1 MKISSLIAL
10 SELDFVTELDQIK
23 AEIDAHRPLLKAKE
37 ERIMQKLRLDWNYHS
52 NAIEGNQLDYG
63 ETVAFLMHGI
73 TAKGKTLKD
82 HLDIK
87 GHNEAIHL
95 LLSIVKEARGFSE
108 VDIRTLHKMILVEPY
123 ETNAVNTEGLPTKKQ
138 ILLGEYK
145 KMPNSVKT
153 RTGEMHYYASPE
165 DTPIKMAELM
175 NWYNEAKENSAIHP
189 LVLAAVFHH
198 EFVAIHPF
206 DDGNG
211 RMARILMN
219 LILLQKNF
227 PVVVVKKDDRNNY
240 YSVLSQAD
248 ENVNIPLIQYMAGI
262 LKHSLDIYLKGAK
275 GEEIEEK
282 DDIDKEIALF
292 KQGLKGDLN
301 VKVLKSDESV
311 RKVVENLI
319 QPLLN
324 VFLIKIEKLSDL
336 FFVNEYKCV
345 FFQIIHGIECTTGII
360 NLRVLSNNSYMD
372 QKAIKIQF
380 IYTQSN
386 FKNLQTVFAICSKIE
401 VSFSEKTLEFNNF
414 ASEPITKLYHE
425 TWKPN
430 EMENFVNEII
440 KNTMQEIQEKI
451 SESI

>member
-153 RTGEMHYYASPE
+153 RTGEMHY
-165 DTPIKMAELM
+165 
-175 NWYNEAKENSAIHP
+175 
-189 LVLAAVFHH
+189 
-198 EFVAIHPF
+198 
-206 DDGNG
+206 
-211 RMARILMN
+211 
-219 LILLQKNF
+219 
-227 PVVVVKKDDRNNY
+227 
-240 YSVLSQAD
+240 
-248 ENVNIPLIQYMAGI
+248 
-262 LKHSLDIYLKGAK
+262 
-275 GEEIEEK
+275 
-282 DDIDKEIALF
+282 
-292 KQGLKGDLN
+292 
-301 VKVLKSDESV
+301 
-311 RKVVENLI
+311 
-319 QPLLN
+319 
-324 VFLIKIEKLSDL
+324 
-336 FFVNEYKCV
+336 
-345 FFQIIHGIECTTGII
+345 
-360 NLRVLSNNSYMD
+360 
-372 QKAIKIQF
+372 
-380 IYTQSN
+380 
-386 FKNLQTVFAICSKIE
+386 
-401 VSFSEKTLEFNNF
+401 
-414 ASEPITKLYHE
+414 
-425 TWKPN
+425 
-430 EMENFVNEII
+430 
-440 KNTMQEIQEKI
+440 
-451 SESI
+451 